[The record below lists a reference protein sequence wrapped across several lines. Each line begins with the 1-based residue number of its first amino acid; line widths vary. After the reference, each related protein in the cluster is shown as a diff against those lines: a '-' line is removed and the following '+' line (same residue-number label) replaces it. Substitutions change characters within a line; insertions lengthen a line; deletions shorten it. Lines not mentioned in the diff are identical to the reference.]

1 MFRLAEAYLNRA
13 EAKAKSNQAASAL
26 DDLDEIRKKRGLS
39 ASLYNQQVPNGR
51 TALELVLQERRIE
64 LAFEGH
70 RSIDVYRN
78 KLNMNR
84 AYWGYH
90 LPGLQETDVDL
101 STDPAGYANQV
112 VNWDNPRIIY
122 YVPIDEIQSNPLCT
136 QNP

>member
-70 RSIDVYRN
+70 RNIDVYRN
-78 KLNMNR
+78 KLTMNR

-101 STDPAGYANQV
+101 STDRAGYANQV

-122 YVPIDEIQSNPLCT
+122 YVPIDEIQSNPSCT